1 MNHITTPA
9 QDAAQI
15 EKLGG
20 PSAVAHLLGLPTP
33 GGVQRVSNWKK
44 RGIPAGVKL
53 EHAAVFLGTTRDVSD
68 PELTIN
74 NVELSSWIDDFR
86 KSQASINYMD
96 KLCAKAWGK
105 SAFDHLNWARAQT
118 KCWHAEIV
126 GAITRRGGLLL
137 IGGAA

>member
-9 QDAAQI
+9 QDAARI
-15 EKLGG
+15 EELGG
-20 PSAVAHLLGLPTP
+20 PSAVAQRLGLPMP

-44 RGIPAGVKL
+44 RGIPASVKL
-53 EHAAVFLGTTRDVSD
+53 EHAAIFLDSMPALSD
-68 PELTIN
+68 PALTAY
-74 NVELSSWIDDFR
+74 NVELAGWLHDFK
-86 KSQASINYMD
+86 KSQASIAYMD

-105 SAFDHLNWARAQT
+105 LAFDHLNWARAQT
-118 KCWHAEIV
+118 KAWHDEIV